1 MQLIKATWPN
11 DKSTSLLL
19 NDSMSMIFSILDEEA
34 SPFQTKIEIFDL
46 KELSKEIYTKSEKS
60 YLTEEDIKKLNLKDE
75 EDLEEYKRNIYYEFN
90 GEKTIDDLKNPILNF
105 NLNDYDSDS
114 ILDIVKFILNY
125 KHKIAGNF
133 EVSLKENFKVENF
146 LTLERLNDSSTGPQ
160 MINKLM
166 GYVFNNLNDYSNH
179 NLILLNI
186 KDTNDFVFGSSNNL
200 LEALNTFKQKYENL
214 EDLTILGFDLS
225 KLESE
230 ITNTTLIRESNEKSF
245 SFHCDTGINELIQE
259 NLYNFSIKDNE
270 IIFHLTENEQ
280 IDLEGEQQEILS
292 LSFEKYLK
300 QENKKINIKDEIGD
314 YYELPCNMR

>member
-19 NDSMSMIFSILDEEA
+19 NYSMSMIFSILDEEA

-60 YLTEEDIKKLNLKDE
+60 YLTEENIKKLNLKDE

>member
-11 DKSTSLLL
+11 DESTSLLL
-19 NDSMSMIFSILDEEA
+19 NYSMSMIFSILDEEA

-60 YLTEEDIKKLNLKDE
+60 YLTEENIKKLNLKDE
-75 EDLEEYKRNIYYEFN
+75 EDLEEYKRNVYYEFN

>member
-19 NDSMSMIFSILDEEA
+19 NYSMSMIFSILDEEA

>member
-11 DKSTSLLL
+11 DESTSLLL

-60 YLTEEDIKKLNLKDE
+60 YLTEENIKKLNLKDE

>member
-19 NDSMSMIFSILDEEA
+19 NYSMSMIFSILDEEA

-75 EDLEEYKRNIYYEFN
+75 EDLEEYKRNVYYEFN

>member
-11 DKSTSLLL
+11 NKSTSLLL

-300 QENKKINIKDEIGD
+300 QENKKINIKDEISD

>member
-1 MQLIKATWPN
+1 M
-11 DKSTSLLL
+11 
-19 NDSMSMIFSILDEEA
+19 
-34 SPFQTKIEIFDL
+34 
-46 KELSKEIYTKSEKS
+46 
-60 YLTEEDIKKLNLKDE
+60 
-75 EDLEEYKRNIYYEFN
+75 
-90 GEKTIDDLKNPILNF
+90 
-105 NLNDYDSDS
+105 
-114 ILDIVKFILNY
+114 
-125 KHKIAGNF
+125 
-133 EVSLKENFKVENF
+133 
-146 LTLERLNDSSTGPQ
+146 
-160 MINKLM
+160 
-166 GYVFNNLNDYSNH
+166 
-179 NLILLNI
+179 
-186 KDTNDFVFGSSNNL
+186 
-200 LEALNTFKQKYENL
+200 
-214 EDLTILGFDLS
+214 TILGFDLS

>member
-19 NDSMSMIFSILDEEA
+19 NYSMSMIFSILDEEA

-60 YLTEEDIKKLNLKDE
+60 YLTEENIKKLNLKDE
-75 EDLEEYKRNIYYEFN
+75 EDLEEYKRNVYYEFN

>member
-11 DKSTSLLL
+11 DESTSLLL

-34 SPFQTKIEIFDL
+34 SPFQSKIEIFDL

-200 LEALNTFKQKYENL
+200 
-214 EDLTILGFDLS
+214 S
-225 KLESE
+225 
-230 ITNTTLIRESNEKSF
+230 
-245 SFHCDTGINELIQE
+245 
-259 NLYNFSIKDNE
+259 
-270 IIFHLTENEQ
+270 
-280 IDLEGEQQEILS
+280 
-292 LSFEKYLK
+292 KYLRK
-300 QENKKINIKDEIGD
+300 TPS
-314 YYELPCNMR
+314 LR